1 MRYGIQQMRR
11 WLRTLLLRLALV
23 VAGGI
28 VFAIALS
35 INMNAGRAILAGLVS
50 PESPSAIVN
59 SVARL
64 LITGAG
70 LWMIYRGLR

>member
-1 MRYGIQQMRR
+1 MRFEHVRG
-11 WLRTLLLRLALV
+11 WLRTLLVRLALV

-28 VFAIALS
+28 VLAIALS
-35 INMNAGRAILAGLVS
+35 INMNAGRAIVAGLLS
-50 PESPSAIVN
+50 PDSPLAIVN

-64 LITGAG
+64 LIPAIG

>member
-1 MRYGIQQMRR
+1 MRFEQVKG
-11 WLRTLLLRLALV
+11 WLRTLLVRLALV

-28 VFAIALS
+28 VFAVSLS
-35 INMNAGRAILAGLVS
+35 INMNAGRAVFAGLLS
-50 PESPSAIVN
+50 PDSPSAIVN

-64 LITGAG
+64 LIPAIG